1 MRLKQWSRS
10 LLAAAV
16 LFSAASAVP
25 SRAHAQD
32 AVKDWPNK
40 PVRIIV
46 NFGPGGSTDSA
57 IRPFADRLSRA
68 LGQQFVIENRGGA
81 SGALGL
87 EATMKS
93 PPDGYTFVATPALSL
108 VIMPTMRKTP
118 YDPIKDFAP
127 VSIFSTGTLLMAI
140 HPTVPANSVAELV
153 DYAKKNPGKLAWGT
167 AGVGS
172 HGHIISEAFKFYA
185 GVDILHI
192 PYRGGGESLSDFLA
206 NVVQVHA
213 DPNTM
218 PHIPGGK
225 AKLLAVIDRER
236 HPDYPNVPMLKEV
249 YPQIDFFGWFGLL
262 APAGTPKEIVD
273 RMAGEMNKIARD
285 KELAATFLKQALAPS
300 PGTPEEMAALIKSDY
315 ERYGKLTSALK
326 MKLE

>member
-1 MRLKQWSRS
+1 MRLRQWLSVM
-10 LLAAAV
+10 LAAAV
-16 LFSAASAVP
+16 LAVLAAVP
-25 SRAHAQD
+25 RAIAQD
-32 AVKDWPNK
+32 AAKDWPNK

-57 IRPFADRLSRA
+57 VRPFADRLSRA

-93 PPDGYTFVATPALSL
+93 PPDGYTFAATPALSL

-127 VSIFSTGTLLMAI
+127 VSIFSTGTLLMAV
-140 HPTVPANSVAELV
+140 HPSVPANSVAELV
-153 DYAKKNPGKLAWGT
+153 EYSKKNPGKLTWGT
-167 AGVGS
+167 AGIGS
-172 HGHIISEAFKFYA
+172 HGHIICEAFKLYA
-185 GVDILHI
+185 GLDILHI

-206 NVVQVHA
+206 GVVQIHG

-236 HPDYPNVPMLKEV
+236 HPDYPKVPMLKEI

-262 APAGTPKEIVD
+262 APAGTPKPIID
-273 RMAGEMNKIARD
+273 KMAGEMNKIAGD
-285 KELAATFLKQALAPS
+285 KELAATFLKLALSPS

-315 ERYGKLTSALK
+315 ERYGKLTAQLK